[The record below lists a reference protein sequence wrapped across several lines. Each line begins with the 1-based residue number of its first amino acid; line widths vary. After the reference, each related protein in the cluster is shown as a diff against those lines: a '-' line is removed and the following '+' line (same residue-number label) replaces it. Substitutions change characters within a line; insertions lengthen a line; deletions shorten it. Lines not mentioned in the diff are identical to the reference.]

1 MFSHPIFAR
10 LSSDPF
16 GRGQTWWI
24 TIFMTNSI
32 LIAEMTEL
40 TAVSKYL

>member
-10 LSSDPF
+10 LSFDPF
-16 GRGQTWWI
+16 GRGQAWWI
-24 TIFMTNSI
+24 TIFMTI

-40 TAVSKYL
+40 TAVPKYL